1 MIKVYINSEEVVC
14 DKSFKIKEELLSTSS
29 TILNNVMPKNWDI
42 NKTYQTLF
50 YLPEDYSKC
59 EIYDDE
65 TLLFEGVVRNT
76 GNISLNPYGFKALS
90 LEVLG
95 YKCLLSEG
103 KTLDFVISEKTI
115 DQAIDMIIDEIG
127 DYGFKKGTI
136 DLVAK
141 DDVIGAYSTLDKTA
155 YDVFQYLAEITQS
168 KWFVHKD
175 GSDLAVDFYDT
186 DKLPTKPNI
195 EYNKEYFKENSI
207 VDITYNYNTRDYR
220 NRQIIT
226 SNSVLSK
233 TLSTETLSYDG
244 ENTISTNYT
253 VGKLNEIQVNDETM
267 EIATTADEEL
277 GIDADFYWETNSN
290 EIKVNT
296 LIQKNSKIEVFYY
309 PIVKGRQVV
318 ENEDE
323 IARIEALNNR
333 NGRIS
338 RYETRNDII
347 DSNDLNKVGQ
357 SYIKFKGQAEV
368 QLTLTTQSN
377 DMFNVGDKVYF
388 EAPLE
393 SLQCEYMVKSKEIQI
408 NKTKD
413 DESIF
418 YVYVLTNTFNGEN
431 AINYFDNQRRK
442 NSGNMEEG
450 QFITR
455 YVDVSNECNII
466 FDNLQ
471 VEEVVNSNELSSELP
486 IEL

>member
-1 MIKVYINSEEVVC
+1 MIKVYINNEEVVC

-29 TILNNVMPKNWDI
+29 TILNNVMPKSWDI

-141 DDVIGAYSTLDKTA
+141 DDVIGAYSTLNKTA

-175 GSDLAVDFYDT
+175 GNDLAIDFYDT

-195 EYNKEYFKENSI
+195 EYNKQYFEDNSI

-226 SNSVLSK
+226 SNAVLAN
-233 TLSTETLSYDG
+233 STTSETSTYSG
-244 ENTISTNYT
+244 EDSITTNLPI
-253 VGKLNEIQVNDETM
+253 GKLVEIQVNDEKM
-267 EIATTADEEL
+267 SFALKSEEEL
-277 GIDADFYWETNSN
+277 GIDSDFYWESNSN

-296 LIQKNSKIEVFYY
+296 TIPTNAKIEVIYY
-309 PIVKGRQVV
+309 AFVKGRQIV

-323 IARIEALNNR
+323 INRISTLNNR

-338 RYETRNDII
+338 RYETRNDVV
-347 DSNDLNKVGQ
+347 DSNELNKIGQ
-357 SYIKFKGQAEV
+357 TYIKFKGQAEV
-368 QLTLTTQSN
+368 QIKLTTLN
-377 DMFNVGDKVYF
+377 NNLFNVGDKVYF
-388 EAPLE
+388 EAPIE
-393 SLQCEYMVKSKEIQI
+393 SLRNEYLVKSKEIQI
-408 NKTKD
+408 NKTKN

-418 YVYVLTNTFNGEN
+418 YVYTLTNTFNGEN

-455 YVDVSNECNII
+455 YIDINNTCNII

-471 VEEVVNSNELSSELP
+471 ITEKNDSIPYDLP

>member
-1 MIKVYINSEEVVC
+1 MIKVYINNEEVVC

-29 TILNNVMPKNWDI
+29 TILNNVMPKSWDI

-59 EIYDDE
+59 EIYDDD

-141 DDVIGAYSTLDKTA
+141 DDVIGAYSTLNKTA

-175 GSDLAVDFYDT
+175 GNDLAIDFYDT

-195 EYNKEYFKENSI
+195 EYNKQYFEDNSI

-226 SNSVLSK
+226 SNAVLAN
-233 TLSTETLSYDG
+233 STTSETSTYSG
-244 ENTISTNYT
+244 EDSITTNLPI
-253 VGKLNEIQVNDETM
+253 GKLVEIQVNDEEM
-267 EIATTADEEL
+267 SFALKSEEEL
-277 GIDADFYWETNSN
+277 GIDSDFYWESNSN

-296 LIQKNSKIEVFYY
+296 TIPTNAKIEVIYY
-309 PIVKGRQVV
+309 AFVKGRQIV

-323 IARIEALNNR
+323 INRISTLNNR

-338 RYETRNDII
+338 RYETRNDVV
-347 DSNDLNKVGQ
+347 DSNELNKIGQ
-357 SYIKFKGQAEV
+357 TYIKFKGQAEV
-368 QLTLTTQSN
+368 QLKLTTLN
-377 DMFNVGDKVYF
+377 NNLFNIGDKVYF
-388 EAPLE
+388 EAPIE
-393 SLQCEYMVKSKEIQI
+393 SLRNEYLVKSKEIQI
-408 NKTKD
+408 NKTKN

-418 YVYVLTNTFNGEN
+418 YVYTLTNTFNGEN

-455 YVDVSNECNII
+455 YIDINNTCNII

-471 VEEVVNSNELSSELP
+471 ITEKNDSIPADLP

>member
-1 MIKVYINSEEVVC
+1 MIKVYINNEEVVC

-29 TILNNVMPKNWDI
+29 TILNNVMPKSWDT

-59 EIYDDE
+59 EIYDDD

-115 DQAIDMIIDEIG
+115 DQAIDMIIDEIE

-175 GSDLAVDFYDT
+175 GNDLAIDFYDT

-195 EYNKEYFKENSI
+195 EYNKQYFEDNSI

-226 SNSVLSK
+226 SKAVLANSTTSE
-233 TLSTETLSYDG
+233 TSTYSGADNIT
-244 ENTISTNYT
+244 TNLPI
-253 VGKLNEIQVNDETM
+253 GKLVEIQVNDEEM
-267 EIATTADEEL
+267 SYALKSEEEL
-277 GIDADFYWETNSN
+277 GIDADFYWESNSN

-296 LIQKNSKIEVFYY
+296 TIPTNAKIEVIYY
-309 PIVKGRQVV
+309 AFVKGRQVV

-323 IARIEALNNR
+323 ITRISTLNNR

-338 RYETRNDII
+338 RYETRNDVV
-347 DSNDLNKVGQ
+347 DSNELNKIGQ
-357 SYIKFKGQAEV
+357 TYIKFKGQAEI
-368 QLTLTTQSN
+368 QLKLTTLN
-377 DMFNVGDKVYF
+377 NNLLNVGDKVFF
-388 EAPLE
+388 EAPIE
-393 SLQCEYMVKSKEIQI
+393 SLQNEYLVKSKEIQI
-408 NKTKD
+408 NKPGN
-413 DESIF
+413 DETIF
-418 YVYVLTNTFNGEN
+418 YVYTLTNTFNGEN

-455 YVDVSNECNII
+455 YVDINNSVDII
-466 FDNLQ
+466 FDNLII
-471 VEEVVNSNELSSELP
+471 EEEATNELSAELN

>member
-1 MIKVYINSEEVVC
+1 MIKVYINNEEVVC

-29 TILNNVMPKNWDI
+29 TILNNVMPKSWDT

-59 EIYDDE
+59 EIYDDD

-90 LEVLG
+90 LEILG

-115 DQAIDMIIDEIG
+115 DQAIDMIIDEIE

-141 DDVIGAYSTLDKTA
+141 DDVIGAYSTLNKTA

-175 GSDLAVDFYDT
+175 GNDLAIDFYDT

-195 EYNKEYFKENSI
+195 EYNKQYFEDNSI

-226 SNSVLSK
+226 SKAVLANSTTSE
-233 TLSTETLSYDG
+233 TSTYSGANNIT
-244 ENTISTNYT
+244 TNLPI
-253 VGKLNEIQVNDETM
+253 GKLVEIQVNDEEM
-267 EIATTADEEL
+267 GFALKSEEEL
-277 GIDADFYWETNSN
+277 GIDADFYWESNSN

-296 LIQKNSKIEVFYY
+296 TIPANAKIEVIYY
-309 PIVKGRQVV
+309 AFVKGRQVV
-318 ENEDE
+318 ENENE
-323 IARIEALNNR
+323 ITRISTLNNR

-338 RYETRNDII
+338 RYETRNDVV
-347 DSNDLNKVGQ
+347 DSNELNKIGQ
-357 SYIKFKGQAEV
+357 TYIKFKGQAEI
-368 QLTLTTQSN
+368 QLKLTTLN
-377 DMFNVGDKVYF
+377 NNLLNVGDKVYF
-388 EAPLE
+388 EAPIE
-393 SLQCEYMVKSKEIQI
+393 SLQTEYLVKSKEIQI
-408 NKTKD
+408 NKTKN
-413 DESIF
+413 DETIF
-418 YVYVLTNTFNGEN
+418 YVYTLTNTFNGEN

-455 YVDVSNECNII
+455 YVDISNECSII

-471 VEEVVNSNELSSELP
+471 IDEITNELIAELP
-486 IEL
+486 VEL

>member
-1 MIKVYINSEEVVC
+1 MIKVYINNEEVVC

-29 TILNNVMPKNWDI
+29 TILNNVMPKSWDT

-59 EIYDDE
+59 EIYDDD

-115 DQAIDMIIDEIG
+115 DQAIDMIIDEIE

-175 GSDLAVDFYDT
+175 GNDLAIDFYDT

-195 EYNKEYFKENSI
+195 EYNKQYFEDNSI
-207 VDITYNYNTRDYR
+207 VDITYSYNTRDYR

-226 SNSVLSK
+226 SKAVLANSTTSE
-233 TLSTETLSYDG
+233 TSTYSGTD
-244 ENTISTNYT
+244 NITTNLPI
-253 VGKLNEIQVNDETM
+253 GKLVEIQVNDEEM
-267 EIATTADEEL
+267 GFALKSEEEL
-277 GIDADFYWETNSN
+277 GIDADFYWESNSN

-296 LIQKNSKIEVFYY
+296 TIPANAKIEVIYY
-309 PIVKGRQVV
+309 AFVKGRQVV
-318 ENEDE
+318 ENENE
-323 IARIEALNNR
+323 ITRISTLNNR

-338 RYETRNDII
+338 RYETRNDVV
-347 DSNDLNKVGQ
+347 DSNELNKIGQ
-357 SYIKFKGQAEV
+357 TYIKFKGQAEI
-368 QLTLTTQSN
+368 QLKLTTLN
-377 DMFNVGDKVYF
+377 NNLLNVGDKVFF
-388 EAPLE
+388 EAPIE
-393 SLQCEYMVKSKEIQI
+393 SLQTEYLVKSKEIQI
-408 NKTKD
+408 NKTKN
-413 DESIF
+413 DETIF
-418 YVYVLTNTFNGEN
+418 YVYTLTNTFNGEN

-455 YVDVSNECNII
+455 YVDINNSVDII
-466 FDNLQ
+466 FDNLII
-471 VEEVVNSNELSSELP
+471 EEEATNELSAELN

>member
-1 MIKVYINSEEVVC
+1 MIKVYINNEEVVC

-29 TILNNVMPKNWDI
+29 TILNNVMPKSWDI

-59 EIYDDE
+59 EIYDDD

-141 DDVIGAYSTLDKTA
+141 DDVIGAYSTLNKTA

-175 GSDLAVDFYDT
+175 GNDLAIDFYDT

-195 EYNKEYFKENSI
+195 EYNKQYFEDNSI

-226 SNSVLSK
+226 SNAVLAN
-233 TLSTETLSYDG
+233 STTSETSTYSG
-244 ENTISTNYT
+244 EDSITTNLPI
-253 VGKLNEIQVNDETM
+253 GKLVEIQVNDEEM
-267 EIATTADEEL
+267 SFALKSEEEL
-277 GIDADFYWETNSN
+277 GIDSDFYWESNSN

-296 LIQKNSKIEVFYY
+296 TIPTNAKIEVIYY
-309 PIVKGRQVV
+309 AFVKGRQIV
-318 ENEDE
+318 ENENE
-323 IARIEALNNR
+323 INRISTLNNR

-338 RYETRNDII
+338 RYETRNDVV
-347 DSNDLNKVGQ
+347 DSNELNKIGQ
-357 SYIKFKGQAEV
+357 TYIKFKGQAEV
-368 QLTLTTQSN
+368 QIKLTTLN
-377 DMFNVGDKVYF
+377 NNLFNVGDKVYF
-388 EAPLE
+388 EAPIE
-393 SLQCEYMVKSKEIQI
+393 SLRNEYLVKSKEIQI
-408 NKTKD
+408 NKTKN

-418 YVYVLTNTFNGEN
+418 YVYTLTNTFNGEN

-455 YVDVSNECNII
+455 YIDINNTCNII

-471 VEEVVNSNELSSELP
+471 ITEKNDSIPADLP

>member
-1 MIKVYINSEEVVC
+1 MIKVYINNEEVVC

-29 TILNNVMPKNWDI
+29 TILNNAMPKSWDT
-42 NKTYQTLF
+42 NKTYQNLF

-59 EIYDDE
+59 EIYDDD

-90 LEVLG
+90 LEILG

-115 DQAIDMIIDEIG
+115 DQAIDMIIDEIE

-175 GSDLAVDFYDT
+175 GNDLAIDFYDT

-195 EYNKEYFKENSI
+195 EYNKQYFKDNSI
-207 VDITYNYNTRDYR
+207 VDITYSYNTRDYR

-226 SNSVLSK
+226 SKAVLANSTTSE
-233 TLSTETLSYDG
+233 TSTYSGADNIT
-244 ENTISTNYT
+244 TNLPI
-253 VGKLNEIQVNDETM
+253 GKLVEIQVNDEEM
-267 EIATTADEEL
+267 SFALKSEEEL
-277 GIDADFYWETNSN
+277 GIDADFYWESNSN

-296 LIQKNSKIEVFYY
+296 TIPTNAKIEVIYY
-309 PIVKGRQVV
+309 AFVKGRQVV

-323 IARIEALNNR
+323 ITRISTLNNR

-338 RYETRNDII
+338 RYETRNDVV
-347 DSNDLNKVGQ
+347 DSNELNKIGQ
-357 SYIKFKGQAEV
+357 TYIKFKGQAEI
-368 QLTLTTQSN
+368 QLKLTTLN
-377 DMFNVGDKVYF
+377 NNLLNVGDKVFF
-388 EAPLE
+388 EAPIE
-393 SLQCEYMVKSKEIQI
+393 SLQTEYLVKSKEIQI
-408 NKTKD
+408 NKTKN
-413 DESIF
+413 DETIF
-418 YVYVLTNTFNGEN
+418 YVYTLTNTFNGEN

-455 YVDVSNECNII
+455 YVDISNTVDII

-471 VEEVVNSNELSSELP
+471 ITEQNNSIPSNLP

>member
-1 MIKVYINSEEVVC
+1 MIKVYINNEEVVC

-29 TILNNVMPKNWDI
+29 TILNNVMPKSWDI

-50 YLPEDYSKC
+50 YLPENYSKC
-59 EIYDDE
+59 EIYDDD

-141 DDVIGAYSTLDKTA
+141 DDVIGAYSTLNKTA

-175 GSDLAVDFYDT
+175 GNDLAIDFYDT

-195 EYNKEYFKENSI
+195 EYNKQYFEDNSI

-226 SNSVLSK
+226 SNQVLSN
-233 TLSTETLSYDG
+233 STTSEVMLYSGNDNIT
-244 ENTISTNYT
+244 TNLP
-253 VGKLNEIQVNDETM
+253 VGKLLQIQVNDETM

-277 GIDADFYWETNSN
+277 GIDADFYWTNNSN

-296 LIQKNSKIEVFYY
+296 KIPLTTKIEIIYY
-309 PIVKGRQVV
+309 PMVKGRQVI
-318 ENEDE
+318 ENENE
-323 IARIEALNNR
+323 INRISTLNNR

-338 RYETRNDII
+338 RYETRNDIV
-347 DSNDLNKVGQ
+347 DSNELNKVGQ
-357 SYIKFKGQAEV
+357 TYIKFKGQAEV
-368 QLTLTTQSN
+368 QLKITTLN
-377 DMFNVGDKVYF
+377 NNLLNVGDKVYF
-388 EAPLE
+388 EAPID
-393 SLQCEYMVKSKEIQI
+393 SLQTEYMVKSKEIQI
-408 NKTKD
+408 NKTKN

-418 YVYVLTNTFNGEN
+418 YIYTLTNTFNGEN

-455 YVDVSNECNII
+455 YVDITNECSII

-471 VEEVVNSNELSSELP
+471 VEEITNELGNDLPVEL
-486 IEL
+486 